1 MQSNSYIPRFYVI
14 KTERTDKYSLFNYRT
29 DHPILTSVT
38 AESIQRFLR
47 DNEPAN
53 PFLISNTNTYNV
65 TPLQDKSE
73 YLKTYTLYFNGYQNP
88 YQNLTRDLP
97 TSYYLGVDY
106 GKELSDTYSYIVTD
120 NDTVTSMD
128 ASGDCSDSDL
138 DSDSYGDSN
147 HLPYITGRL
156 GHPGD

>member
-38 AESIQRFLR
+38 AESIQRFLK

-53 PFLISNTNTYNV
+53 PFLISDTNTYSV

-73 YLKTYTLYFNGYQNP
+73 YLKAYTLYYNGYQNP
-88 YQNLTRDLP
+88 YPSQNLELTK
-97 TSYYLGVDY
+97 SYYLGVDY
-106 GKELSDTYSYIVTD
+106 ATGTSDFSSYSYVVSD
-120 NDTVTSMD
+120 NDTVTNVTST
-128 ASGDCSDSDL
+128 GDCSDSDT
-138 DSDSYGDSN
+138 DTEN
-147 HLPYITGRL
+147 IPYITGRL